1 LVEQNSWLKQCTE
14 LSVGGLPLLHN
25 GTRMR
30 AFPTAGRLVIL
41 DLFEELI
48 PHLKDV
54 MAVQEKADMECMAT
68 E

>member
-1 LVEQNSWLKQCTE
+1 
-14 LSVGGLPLLHN
+14 
-25 GTRMR
+25 MR

-41 DLFEELI
+41 DFFEELI

-54 MAVQEKADMECMAT
+54 MAVQEKADMECMAM